1 MLKKYLRKTKK
12 LFKSL
17 ILDITYWQ
25 LTRKILPTSF
35 KRPDSLLILPAAD
48 GWEGEKP
55 HGFGDEM
62 LMLGYL
68 EGLNERFAGN
78 IYALSIHGQGGFN
91 VHFHGHSVKM
101 LGFHKEWVSSSSYEE
116 FANIISTFTHFTVI
130 GADVLDGAYGANNS
144 IQRLRFLNI
153 AAKMGVKTA
162 ITGCSFNGT
171 KDSRIRRLL
180 ITAEKSGTVINAR
193 DRVSFNRLR
202 LFLKNTKEVADLA
215 FLVNAEKYAVADRI
229 ATIRNRAE
237 NWKKTNGS
245 TIGINLCGWHIKD
258 KDIFF
263 DRFISALSQMQD
275 SQKNIAIILL
285 PHDTRTDRWS
295 DLDTLEEFR
304 SRLGSRIEIIGTPQ
318 EIKSGIDAK
327 QVVSCCDVLLTG
339 RMHLAIAAHDQGVPA
354 VSFGYQGKFEGFY
367 GLYGMG
373 NEWLV
378 DYANPENAIMVL
390 QSALEQRKELS
401 EVILR
406 RKDEIRAA
414 SASGIVLRLGRQ

>member
-1 MLKKYLRKTKK
+1 MANKYLRRIKK
-12 LFKSL
+12 IFRSKIMDFS
-17 ILDITYWQ
+17 YWQ
-25 LTRKILPTSF
+25 IMKGSRPLDHRGPEAVMILP
-35 KRPDSLLILPAAD
+35 PADA
-48 GWEGEKP
+48 WEGVGP
-55 HGFGDEM
+55 HSFGDEM
-62 LMLGYL
+62 LLLGFF
-68 EGLNERFAGN
+68 EGLDNCFAGN
-78 IYALSIHGQGGFN
+78 ISTLSMHGQGGSN
-91 VHFHGHSVKM
+91 ILFHGHTIKM
-101 LGFHKEWVSSSSYEE
+101 LGFRKRWNSCSSYRE
-116 FANIISTFTHFTVI
+116 FANIISVYSHFVVI
-130 GADVLDGAYGANNS
+130 GADVLDGAYGAYNS

-193 DRVSFNRLR
+193 DRVSFDRLR

-215 FLVNAEKYAVADRI
+215 FLVDAEKYAIADRI

-237 NWKKTNGS
+237 NWKKTNGNI
-245 TIGINLCGWHIKD
+245 IGINLCGWHIKD

-304 SRLGSRIEIIGTPQ
+304 SRLGSRIEIIDTPQ

-339 RMHLAIAAHDQGVPA
+339 RMHLAIAAHDQGVPT

-378 DYANPENAIMVL
+378 DYANPEDAIMVL

-401 EVILR
+401 EEILR
-406 RKDEIRAA
+406 CKDEIRAA
-414 SASGIVLRLGRQ
+414 SASGIVLPLGRQ